1 MAEEQEMNE
10 QNQEDGIRDFSAHRA
25 RLLAVLHLKISVFLK
40 ILKFNLL
47 LRLVTQK

>member
-10 QNQEDGIRDFSAHRA
+10 QNREDELRDFSAPPGA
-25 RLLAVLHLKISVFLK
+25 ASTVVLLKTCVFLK